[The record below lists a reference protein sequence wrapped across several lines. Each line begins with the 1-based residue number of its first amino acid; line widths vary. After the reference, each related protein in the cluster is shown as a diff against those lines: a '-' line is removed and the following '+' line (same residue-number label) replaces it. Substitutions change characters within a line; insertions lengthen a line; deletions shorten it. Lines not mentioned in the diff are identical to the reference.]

1 MREILKIEGPAMR
14 KICIVLIATS
24 SLLAWGSRAQDTNTP
39 LTGLETFEAQTGTVI
54 VKGAGQTG
62 SLTVGALGITVLSK
76 ESLDVNTGQK
86 AYGVAIEMTENNR
99 RARKAVIDYDELDAF
114 LSGLDYLAKIDY
126 NVTTLPT
133 FVAGYTTKS
142 GFRVGAYTSQR
153 RGAIQFFL
161 QAYSTDGTRILITP
175 TQLAQFRT
183 LIEQT
188 RKNLD
193 LLRTPR

>member
-1 MREILKIEGPAMR
+1 MR
-14 KICIVLIATS
+14 KICVVLIAIS
-24 SLLAWGSRAQDTNTP
+24 GLLAWDSRAQDTNTP

-62 SLTVGALGITVLSK
+62 SLTVGAVGITVLAR
-76 ESLDVNTGQK
+76 ESLNANTGQK
-86 AYGVAIEMTENNR
+86 AYGAAIEITENNR
-99 RARKAVIDYDELDAF
+99 RVRKTVIDYDELDAF
-114 LSGLDYLAKIDY
+114 LSNLDYLAKIDY

-133 FVAGYTTKS
+133 FVAGCTTKS
-142 GFRVGAYTSQR
+142 GFRAGAYTSQR

-188 RKNLD
+188 RKSLD

>member
-1 MREILKIEGPAMR
+1 MR

-114 LSGLDYLAKIDY
+114 LSGLDYLMISLPDAIDNLIGSSGEFLG
-126 NVTTLPT
+126 NVDPKPLLTSACE
-133 FVAGYTTKS
+133 AG
-142 GFRVGAYTSQR
+142 
-153 RGAIQFFL
+153 
-161 QAYSTDGTRILITP
+161 
-175 TQLAQFRT
+175 
-183 LIEQT
+183 
-188 RKNLD
+188 
-193 LLRTPR
+193 